1 MPLFGDEWTSRITL
15 HIYLA
20 APSNAR
26 GFISQSPIRA
36 VKGADRG
43 RSSMTWAPNV
53 SSPKTT
59 AAIPRVALSF
69 TDPPRRSPLLPQTI
83 IEVSIVL
90 QGTVNGD

>member
-1 MPLFGDEWTSRITL
+1 MFGDEWTPRITL
-15 HIYLA
+15 HVYRA

-26 GFISQSPIRA
+26 GFISQSPIR
-36 VKGADRG
+36 VNGADRG

-59 AAIPRVALSF
+59 AAIPRIALSF
-69 TDPPRRSPLLPQTI
+69 TDPPHRSPLLPQTI